1 MKSFKKKLNFNLI
14 FGIVLAVLF
23 VASIPTLIVAASRM
37 SNPVFKV
44 LFIFSIVFLVGG
56 FYGMPFVWIN
66 YGTLRR
72 CQNILTLAS
81 QGITDYPTIAE
92 KLGTDEKEVVKLTRK
107 LILGGY
113 ISADLIGQT
122 PTMPKKEKTKVS
134 ITCKSCGASYLKTS
148 EEANCPYCG
157 KYN

>member
-1 MKSFKKKLNFNLI
+1 MKNFKKKLNFNLI

-23 VASIPTLIVAASRM
+23 VASIPTLVISASR
-37 SNPVFKV
+37 PGLTV

-66 YGTLRR
+66 YGTLKK

-92 KLGTDEKEVVKLTRK
+92 KLGTDEKEVVELTRK
-107 LILGGY
+107 LVFGGY

-122 PTMPKKEKTKVS
+122 PRAPKKEKTKVS

-148 EEANCPYCG
+148 EEDNCPYCG